1 VHHDTEA
8 RFLHLPLTTV
18 RVFTEEI
25 GKQQMAELV
34 LRHVAEP
41 GLPSEHFSV
50 PTQLVKRQS
59 CQLSSGWTELSNVSK
74 SLFVKGIIW
83 LASSLC
89 HYVEPE
95 VARAPDGSRERTSAG
110 RIVRPSAVP

>member
-8 RFLHLPLTTV
+8 RFLHPALTTV

-34 LRHVAEP
+34 LRQVAEP

-59 CQLSSGWTELSNVSK
+59 CQLSSGWTDVRRQLLLSISDNYF
-74 SLFVKGIIW
+74 SLSTTI
-83 LASSLC
+83 
-89 HYVEPE
+89 
-95 VARAPDGSRERTSAG
+95 TSFLLG
-110 RIVRPSAVP
+110 VISPRLG